1 MFPAVGAVL
10 GSLYAV
16 TVGSALKGTKV
27 SDLYKNLKKFFVTIQ
42 EIFGSSIVDEAEYG
56 VLME

>member
-1 MFPAVGAVL
+1 VL